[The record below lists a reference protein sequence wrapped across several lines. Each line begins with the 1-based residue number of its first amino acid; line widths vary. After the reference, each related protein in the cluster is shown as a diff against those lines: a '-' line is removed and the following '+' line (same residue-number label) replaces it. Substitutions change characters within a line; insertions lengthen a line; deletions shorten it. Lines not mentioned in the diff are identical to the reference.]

1 MVERHFHD
9 IFFNGKS
16 LADFG
21 VHCSGDGVFNSPEK
35 DYETVEVPG
44 RNGDLHIFNE
54 RFKNIDVTYK
64 AFIVGDD
71 YPTNYGK
78 DMYDD
83 ARSAKGIDFRARM
96 RSMRAW
102 LLYPTT
108 YCRLEDTYHP
118 DEFRLALFK
127 GPVETEA
134 KFLQAGEFDL
144 TFNCKPQRFLKI
156 GEFNTT
162 YTDASFTIF
171 NPTLF
176 DAAPL
181 LRVKGSTWSEDGY
194 VTVNDVTIKIL
205 KGYEIYDEKGEKIP
219 EPTIGID
226 SEIQDAYWYGQNC
239 NKFITLE
246 NGKFFTLK
254 PGENTISF
262 SGAVTSVEI
271 TPRWWTI

>member
-35 DYETVEVPG
+35 DFETVEVPG

-54 RFKNIDVTYK
+54 RFKNIDITYK
-64 AFIVGDD
+64 AFIIGDNF
-71 YPTNYGK
+71 PSNYGK
-78 DMYDD
+78 DFYDD
-83 ARSAKGIDFRARM
+83 ARSDKGIDFRARM

-127 GPVETEA
+127 GPIETEA
-134 KFLQAGEFDL
+134 VFLQAGEFDL
-144 TFNCKPQRFLKI
+144 TFNCKPQRFLKS
-156 GEFNTT
+156 GEFRTT
-162 YTDASFTIF
+162 YTDESFTIF

-176 DAAPL
+176 DATPM
-181 LRVKGSTWSEDGY
+181 LRVKGTGEGI
-194 VTVNDVTIKIL
+194 VTINDVSIKIA
-205 KGYEIYDEKGEKIP
+205 GNYYTQDGH
-219 EPTIGID
+219 PTIGID
-226 SEIQDAYWYGQNC
+226 SEIQDAYWYGENC
-239 NKFITLE
+239 NKYITLL

-254 PGENTISF
+254 PGENTISRE
-262 SGAVTSVEI
+262 GALTSIEI